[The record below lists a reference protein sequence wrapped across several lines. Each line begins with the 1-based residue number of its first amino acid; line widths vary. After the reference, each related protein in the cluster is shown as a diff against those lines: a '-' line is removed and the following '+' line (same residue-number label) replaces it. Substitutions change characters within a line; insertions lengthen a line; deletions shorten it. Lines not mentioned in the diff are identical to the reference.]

1 MKYEWRKEEKQFYLP
16 KKIEIQTIPKY
27 KFICL
32 TGHGNPNSDLFG
44 EQVAALYALSYALR
58 MKLKKGEL
66 GEPFEY
72 TVYPLEGV
80 WTSETDPGDG
90 PVNKDELIYRIM
102 IRQPDRLTKEDFL
115 AVVEPTFKKKQNSY
129 IKEAEFIEYEEGRVV
144 QMIHLG
150 SYDDE
155 PASFTKMHEFMK
167 ENNLHKTTT
176 MGDFIHR
183 EIYLSDPRKVD
194 SAKQKTVLRYKL
206 K

>member
-1 MKYEWRKEEKQFYLP
+1 
-16 KKIEIQTIPKY
+16 
-27 KFICL
+27 
-32 TGHGNPNSDLFG
+32 
-44 EQVAALYALSYALR
+44 
-58 MKLKKGEL
+58 
-66 GEPFEY
+66 
-72 TVYPLEGV
+72 
-80 WTSETDPGDG
+80 
-90 PVNKDELIYRIM
+90 
-102 IRQPDRLTKEDFL
+102 
-115 AVVEPTFKKKQNSY
+115 
-129 IKEAEFIEYEEGRVV
+129 
-144 QMIHLG
+144 MIHLG